1 LEMYGSNDDLYT
13 IIEDAPLSAR
23 IRCNRI
29 SGLRRDD
36 WHVRIETS
44 STLSADAEQFHA
56 TNVLDAFEGNTRVF
70 TKTWNIQIPR
80 QLV

>member
-1 LEMYGSNDDLYT
+1 MYGSNDDVYT
-13 IIEDAPLSAR
+13 IVEDDPLSAR

-29 SGLRRDD
+29 TGLRRGE

-44 STLSADAEQFHA
+44 STMSAGAEQFHVS
-56 TNVLDAFEGNTRVF
+56 NVLDAYEGNTRVF
-70 TKTWNIQIPR
+70 TRTWHIQIPR